1 MAEDAYASKVEA
13 RAQQLYARQKEADLS
28 WVRTAMARFRT
39 ASSTGQRY
47 VPPVLP
53 EGDDAL
59 LRDINLFLQHTSRDL
74 APIQAEVAA
83 ILAWTEHV
91 THLPDIIAAGRRD
104 GVTARR
110 GSSLDEFAQ
119 LTTMPDGPA
128 APLVRALQ
136 TAIANYVRTVIAE
149 ELRHVDLIADAET
162 KFAHGDH
169 SQRVSAAVIQGPWGK
184 AAVST
189 NYLLERMA
197 ARDPR

>member
-1 MAEDAYASKVEA
+1 MPTPVRSKPAPNGCLLAEGSRPELGPYGDGSLPHRQQH
-13 RAQQLYARQKEADLS
+13 RAALR
-28 WVRTAMARFRT
+28 
-39 ASSTGQRY
+39 
-47 VPPVLP
+47 PPVLP
-53 EGDDAL
+53 EGDDPFCA
-59 LRDINLFLQHTSRDL
+59 TSTFPAAYLPRPG
-74 APIQAEVAA
+74 AIQAEVAA

-136 TAIANYVRTVIAE
+136 TAIGNYVRTVIAE

-184 AAVST
+184 AAVCT